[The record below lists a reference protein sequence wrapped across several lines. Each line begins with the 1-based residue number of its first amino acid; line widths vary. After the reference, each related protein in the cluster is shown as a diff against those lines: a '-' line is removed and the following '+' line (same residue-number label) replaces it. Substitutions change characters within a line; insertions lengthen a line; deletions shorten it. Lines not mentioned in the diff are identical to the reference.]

1 MYMSKNPYEFTQK
14 EIAVALQIWNRA
26 AISLLDI
33 RHNLI
38 SPGEALRGYR
48 LPASTFLFTS
58 GGKADITMNDTA
70 YNVECFGLFHGGKG
84 TVLDVQPKS
93 DWLEYYMVLYKAA
106 EPPFRKGEYA
116 KLMEQVNPFRQQYGF
131 APHNPLFFSE
141 ELRKIY
147 EKWKGPTP
155 LNLFYGKAA
164 FYCCV
169 HEVYE
174 ELTQGRIHV
183 FEPDIVLMA
192 RGFLDKHYRESVSIN
207 ELCGML
213 GVSYSHF
220 HRSFK
225 QQTGKSPQEYL
236 IGTRLNA
243 AMKFLQSSPA
253 SIREIADYCGFQD
266 ERNLQRMFSKKLG
279 MTPNVFREN
288 TSYHMRDDVLG
299 NATPFPYNGES
310 QVRLGEL
317 KGKGATFMLKQMRS
331 KAVVAAALS
340 LMLLMS
346 ACGTV
351 PADTSGATNALS
363 AAITSQMQEQGAT
376 RIVSTPNGDVEVP
389 EKPQRVIAQYIMG
402 DLASLGLMP
411 IGISDMYDGAAF
423 SDVFSDVTNLG
434 HQAEW
439 DPESIMELEPDL
451 ILVINEGD
459 VAKFSSIA
467 PTVYIPQGEMN
478 QKERVTLIG
487 ELLNRQK
494 EAEAAINAY
503 NTNLAAAKNKLSEA
517 GFDDYTVS
525 VFEGGM
531 EGMTVIGGKYN
542 VGVTVYTALGLNA
555 PEAVQRDIIDQ
566 DTYSEMVSFE
576 VLPKYSGDYIFL
588 NVYEGMDDLSQS
600 DVWNSLPAVK
610 NNHVI
615 EIEFGF
621 SYYSDLYSAAAQV
634 DYVTE
639 ALLNLA
645 ANQ

>member
-1 MYMSKNPYEFTQK
+1 MDDQNTIFTREK
-14 EIAVALQIWNRA
+14 LADAIHIWNRS
-26 AISLLDI
+26 AITLLDI

-38 SPGEALRGYR
+38 SKEEALINYR
-48 LPASTFLFTS
+48 LPASTFLYTKGEAEIS
-58 GGKADITMNDTA
+58 LDDTVYHA
-70 YNVECFGLFHGGKG
+70 ERFGLFHGGKG
-84 TVLDVQPKS
+84 TELSVQPEH
-93 DWLEYYMVLYKAA
+93 DWLEYYMVLYKTG
-106 EPPFRKGEYA
+106 EPPFQKREYV
-116 KLMEQVNPFRQQYGF
+116 KLMEQTNPFRQQYGF
-131 APHNPLFFSE
+131 SPANPLLFEDHLKKMFE
-141 ELRKIY
+141 R
-147 EKWKGPTP
+147 WKGPTP
-155 LNLFYGKAA
+155 LNLFYGKAV
-164 FYCCV
+164 FYQFV
-169 HEVYE
+169 YEVYE
-174 ELTQGRIHV
+174 ELEKNHARIL
-183 FEPDIVLMA
+183 EPDVVSMA
-192 RGFLDKHYRESVSIN
+192 VRYLEANYHEDISIQ
-207 ELCGML
+207 EMCAML
-213 GVSYSHF
+213 GISYSHF
-220 HRSFK
+220 HRLFK
-225 QQTGKSPQEYL
+225 RKTAKTPQEYL
-236 IGTRLNA
+236 IDTRLNA
-243 AMKFLQSSPA
+243 AREYLQSSNA
-253 SIREIADYCGFQD
+253 SVREVAERCGFID
-266 ERNLQRMFSKKLG
+266 ESSFYRLFTKNEGQSPGLY
-279 MTPNVFREN
+279 REL
-288 TSYHMRDDVLG
+288 SQLPKRDF
-299 NATPFPYNGES
+299 TIEKSIPFPYNLES
-310 QVRLGEL
+310 RVSLGEP